1 MKTAFKPISE
11 SALVNLLLKCASE
24 WGAILFRN
32 PRGVERIAQKDCKT
46 CQRFGRVVSYGLHN
60 GAPDLVGWMA
70 VTVTPDMVG
79 QTVALFVGVEA
90 KRADGRVSEDQR
102 RFLNALEQAGAVQG
116 VVRSIGELETL
127 LAPWR
132 GRQL

>member
-60 GAPDLVGWMA
+60 GMPDTIGWMP
-70 VTVTPDMVG
+70 VVVTPDMVG
-79 QTVALFVGVEA
+79 TRVALFVGIEA
-90 KRADGRVSEDQR
+90 KRHDGRVSEDQR
-102 RFLNALEQAGAVQG
+102 RILTALETAGAVQG
-116 VVRSIGELETL
+116 VVRSVAELETV
-127 LAPWR
+127 LATWR
-132 GRQL
+132 GRQP